1 MNKRVLLICERE
13 SIFVTVVVEKL
24 ADMAIKSIVCPFDR
38 DMINRNWNDAGL
50 VTLFVDSGKAFD
62 SGIAEFVSEKLIQTN
77 RKMVLIG
84 EKTFSAKML
93 FEISEK
99 AIYKYFLKPLDNQAY
114 VESVISY
121 FNNQPVSESKKSIL
135 IVDDDPT
142 YMGLVRDW
150 LKDSYKVTMATS
162 GMQAIKWLATN
173 KADLILLDHEMPVV
187 SGPQVLEMLRSER
200 ETAGIPVVFLTGK
213 SDMNSVMEV
222 VSLKPAGYI
231 LKSVEKHELLERLER
246 FFLLNKFE

>member
-84 EKTFSAKML
+84 EKTFSANMI

-121 FNNQPVSESKKSIL
+121 FNNQPVSESK
-135 IVDDDPT
+135 
-142 YMGLVRDW
+142 
-150 LKDSYKVTMATS
+150 
-162 GMQAIKWLATN
+162 
-173 KADLILLDHEMPVV
+173 
-187 SGPQVLEMLRSER
+187 
-200 ETAGIPVVFLTGK
+200 
-213 SDMNSVMEV
+213 
-222 VSLKPAGYI
+222 
-231 LKSVEKHELLERLER
+231 
-246 FFLLNKFE
+246 